1 MAYMI
6 VIMNSDSDCDNVW
19 DWDRHRCRQCL
30 SIKGMIG
37 HTYGL
42 LICDK
47 CIDRRRARNKA
58 DIDELRVCVE
68 GLRVEGR
75 HKYHINK
82 EKISQHNSDKVKC
95 PLCESVVSRS
105 SLSKHK
111 KSKKCLGLR
120 KYKDD
125 DDDTAAA
132 TASTATGSSET
143 VATEASED
151 DDYWE

>member
-1 MAYMI
+1 
-6 VIMNSDSDCDNVW
+6 
-19 DWDRHRCRQCL
+19 
-30 SIKGMIG
+30 MIG

-47 CIDRRRARNKA
+47 CTDRRRARNKA
-58 DIDELRVCVE
+58 DIDELRVCVKDRRAE
-68 GLRVEGR
+68 RR
-75 HKYHINK
+75 HRYHTNK
-82 EKISQHNSDKVKC
+82 EKLSQRNKEKVKC
-95 PLCESVVSRS
+95 PLCDSVASRS
-105 SLSKHK
+105 HLSSHK